1 MLIHF
6 SHTSLAEMIFPQKI
20 LTLHFLSL
28 LHLDGFVFAAPCP
41 HSWPAIKPQTKYA
54 VTTNSLLTGSEL
66 WTPAIRR
73 ALCYRSGSGQV
84 PTLTFSRPLPRTI
97 TRTSPGFNR
106 TKKFTVCKGRKT
118 LHFWAS
124 PQPQPSTVFLHV
136 WCLFSCRPL
145 ISLKPLKVMGRL
157 QCSSMKK
164 VVKVLLQ
171 PWKKRFFEITF
182 FFHYSQTKS
191 GSGPKDH
198 LQWRTRYGSYLSVS
212 PQGVAAFSETEPV
225 HFVHNS
231 HMVTRN
237 NRKCC
242 MSLFFWCHAT
252 YGGDAVRFPPCP
264 QGYGR
269 VASRT

>member
-1 MLIHF
+1 M
-6 SHTSLAEMIFPQKI
+6 
-20 LTLHFLSL
+20 
-28 LHLDGFVFAAPCP
+28 
-41 HSWPAIKPQTKYA
+41 
-54 VTTNSLLTGSEL
+54 
-66 WTPAIRR
+66 
-73 ALCYRSGSGQV
+73 

-171 PWKKRFFEITF
+171 PWKKGFFEITF
-182 FFHYSQTKS
+182 FFSLFTTQIRE
-191 GSGPKDH
+191 
-198 LQWRTRYGSYLSVS
+198 W
-212 PQGVAAFSETEPV
+212 PQRPPAMKNTLRELFECFSSRRCSLFWNRACPLCV
-225 HFVHNS
+225 INS

-242 MSLFFWCHAT
+242 MSLFSWCHAT